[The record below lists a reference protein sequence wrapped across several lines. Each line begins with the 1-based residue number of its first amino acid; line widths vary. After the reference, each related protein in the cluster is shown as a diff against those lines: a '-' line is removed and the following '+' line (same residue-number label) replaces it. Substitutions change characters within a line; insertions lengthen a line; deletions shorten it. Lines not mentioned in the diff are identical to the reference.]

1 MGKGDLKKP
10 LVADFESNIP
20 QNYNAGQSAIQAPE
34 QHKFSLNGEE
44 GDNISEI
51 EEVLDKEIQD
61 NDEENKEYEEYIK
74 NAPSRMEK
82 QSIIGEDIKWRKI
95 CFNDNDQLLTP
106 GQNFCSNEIH
116 TSKYTWYSFIPKNLF
131 FQFSKIANLYFLIM
145 MCFQM
150 IPQISISQGRPTI
163 LLPLGFVVLVSM
175 IKDILEDSKRHAS
188 DNREN
193 ASKVL

>member
-1 MGKGDLKKP
+1 MDKGDLKKP
-10 LVADFESNIP
+10 LVANFEAKVP
-20 QNYNAGQSAIQAPE
+20 QNYNAGQSAIQVDNE
-34 QHKFSLNGEE
+34 HKFSLNGEE

-51 EEVLDKEIQD
+51 EEELDKEIQD
-61 NDEENKEYEEYIK
+61 NDEEDKEYEEYIK

-82 QSIIGEDIKWRKI
+82 QSIIGGDVEWRKI
-95 CFNDNDQLLTP
+95 YFNDNDQLLTP
-106 GQNFCSNEIH
+106 GQHFCSNEIH
-116 TSKYTWYSFIPKNLF
+116 TSKYTWYSFLPKNLF

-175 IKDILEDSKRHAS
+175 IKDIIEDSKRHAS